1 MTWDLD
7 PELLLSLSL
16 VLVLRNKQDQQV
28 MLLNGNISAS
38 SQANDI
44 YLSTQASEKGFGEHQ
59 NGHRSPLLRSFIYC

>member
-44 YLSTQASEKGFGEHQ
+44 YLSTPRRPAKRVSESTKMATGA
-59 NGHRSPLLRSFIYC
+59 RY